1 MREQK
6 AWINV
11 CISNHAFLST
21 FLTLDSSCRHFQES
35 VSLTFFSFKIVS
47 YKVIVILSKFE
58 EIWTGSA
65 AILWT
70 YNGA

>member
-1 MREQK
+1 MDYCLHFESRVPFD
-6 AWINV
+6 ILD
-11 CISNHAFLST
+11 SRLFLSPLSRKR
-21 FLTLDSSCRHFQES
+21 FAHF
-35 VSLTFFSFKIVS
+35 FFSFKIVS